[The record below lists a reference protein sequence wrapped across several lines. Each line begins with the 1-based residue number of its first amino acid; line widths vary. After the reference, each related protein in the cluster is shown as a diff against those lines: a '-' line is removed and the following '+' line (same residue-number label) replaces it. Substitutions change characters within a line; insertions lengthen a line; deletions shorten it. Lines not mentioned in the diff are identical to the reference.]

1 VNFIR
6 PIRLL
11 FTNLSD
17 SKTALFSSE
26 GNVVIK
32 SIRCCNRSGRNIR
45 LNLQVIALLENPVQE
60 AFIAENLLILPN
72 QTTDLLAII
81 YGNASEV
88 VEHRL
93 LDGDSLVCYSDG
105 YDNNFDCII
114 SGYEEVE
121 DIENII

>member
-1 VNFIR
+1 MNFIK

-11 FTNLSD
+11 FNNLSD

-45 LNLQVIALLENPVQE
+45 LNLQVIALLESPIQE
-60 AFIAENLLILPN
+60 AFIVENLLILAN

-81 YGNASEV
+81 YGSTSEV

-93 LDGDSLVCYSDG
+93 LDGDNLICYSDG
-105 YDNNFDCII
+105 YDDKFSCII
-114 SGYEEVE
+114 TGYEEVE
-121 DIENII
+121 RIS

>member
-1 VNFIR
+1 MNFIK

-11 FTNLSD
+11 FNNLSD
-17 SKTALFSSE
+17 SKTALFSCE

-45 LNLQVIALLENPVQE
+45 LNLQVIALLESPIQE
-60 AFIAENLLILPN
+60 AFIVENLLILAN

-81 YGNASEV
+81 CGEASEV

-93 LDGDSLVCYSDG
+93 LDGDSLICYSGG
-105 YDNNFDCII
+105 YDDKFSCII
-114 SGYEEVE
+114 TGYEEVE
-121 DIENII
+121 RIS

>member
-1 VNFIR
+1 MNFIK

-11 FTNLSD
+11 FNNLSD
-17 SKTALFSSE
+17 SKTALFSCE

-45 LNLQVIALLENPVQE
+45 LNLQVIALLESPIQE

-81 YGNASEV
+81 CGEASEV

-93 LDGDSLVCYSDG
+93 LDGDSLICYSGG
-105 YDNNFDCII
+105 YDDKFSCII
-114 SGYEEVE
+114 TGYEEVE
-121 DIENII
+121 RIS

>member
-1 VNFIR
+1 MNFIK

-11 FTNLSD
+11 FNNLSD

-45 LNLQVIALLENPVQE
+45 LNLQVIALLENPIQD
-60 AFIAENLLILPN
+60 AFIVESLLILPN
-72 QTTDLLAII
+72 QTTDLLAVVC
-81 YGNASEV
+81 GTTSEV

-93 LDGDSLVCYSDG
+93 LDRDSIVCYWDG
-105 YDNNFDCII
+105 YEHIFSCII
-114 SGYEEVE
+114 TGYEEVE
-121 DIENII
+121 KFC

>member
-1 VNFIR
+1 MNFIR

-11 FTNLSD
+11 FRNLSD

-45 LNLQVIALLENPVQE
+45 LNLEVIALLEDPIQQAFLQE
-60 AFIAENLLILPN
+60 KVLLLPN
-72 QTTDLLAII
+72 QTTDLLAMI
-81 YGNASEV
+81 YGNTAEV

-93 LDGDSLVCYSDG
+93 LDGDSLICYADG
-105 YDNNFDCII
+105 YDDIFDCTIT
-114 SGYEEVE
+114 GYEEVE
-121 DIENII
+121 SIV

>member
-1 VNFIR
+1 MNLIK

-11 FTNLSD
+11 FNNLSD
-17 SKTALFSSE
+17 SKTALFSCE

-45 LNLQVIALLENPVQE
+45 LNLQVIALLESPIQE
-60 AFIAENLLILPN
+60 AFIVENLLILAN

-81 YGNASEV
+81 CGEASEV

-93 LDGDSLVCYSDG
+93 LDGDSLICYSGG
-105 YDNNFDCII
+105 YDDKFSCII
-114 SGYEEVE
+114 TGYEEVE
-121 DIENII
+121 RIS

>member
-1 VNFIR
+1 MNFIK

-11 FTNLSD
+11 FNNFSD

-32 SIRCCNRSGRNIR
+32 SIRCCNKSGRNIR
-45 LNLQVIALLENPVQE
+45 LNLQVIAVLESPIQE

-81 YGNASEV
+81 YGGASEV

-93 LDGDSLVCYSDG
+93 FDGDSLICYSDG
-105 YDNNFDCII
+105 YDDKFDCII
-114 SGYEEVE
+114 TGYEEVE
-121 DIENII
+121 SIV

>member
-1 VNFIR
+1 MNFIK

-17 SKTALFSSE
+17 SKTALFNSE

-45 LNLQVIALLENPVQE
+45 LNLQVIALLENPVQD
-60 AFIAENLLILPN
+60 AFIAENLLIFPN

-81 YGNASEV
+81 YGEASEV
-88 VEHRL
+88 VEHRM
-93 LDGDSLVCYSDG
+93 LDGDSLICYSDG
-105 YDNNFDCII
+105 YDNNFSCIVT
-114 SGYEEVE
+114 GYEEVE
-121 DIENII
+121 RVS

>member
-1 VNFIR
+1 MNFIK

-11 FTNLSD
+11 FNNLSD

-45 LNLQVIALLENPVQE
+45 LNLQVIALLESPIQE
-60 AFIAENLLILPN
+60 AFIAENLLIFAN

-81 YGNASEV
+81 YGNTAEV

-93 LDGDSLVCYSDG
+93 LDGDSLICYSDG
-105 YDNNFDCII
+105 YDDKFSCII
-114 SGYEEVE
+114 TGYEEVE
-121 DIENII
+121 RIS

>member
-1 VNFIR
+1 MNFIR

-11 FTNLSD
+11 FNNLGD
-17 SKTALFSSE
+17 AKTVLFSSE

-32 SIRCCNRSGRNIR
+32 SIRCCNKSGRNIR
-45 LNLQVIALLENPVQE
+45 LNLQAKALLENPIQE

-81 YGNASEV
+81 YGNSSEL

-105 YDNNFDCII
+105 YDNKFDCII

-121 DIENII
+121 TVA

>member
-1 VNFIR
+1 MNFIK

-17 SKTALFSSE
+17 SKTAIFNSE
-26 GNVVIK
+26 SNVVIK

-45 LNLQVIALLENPVQE
+45 LNLQVIALLEDPIQE
-60 AFIAENLLILPN
+60 AFIQENLLVLPN
-72 QTTDLLAII
+72 QTTDLLSII
-81 YGNASEV
+81 YGNSSEV

-93 LDGDSLVCYSDG
+93 FDGDSLVCYSDG
-105 YDNNFDCII
+105 YDHNFSCII

-121 DIENII
+121 RIT

>member
-1 VNFIR
+1 MNFIR

-11 FTNLSD
+11 FNNLRD
-17 SKTALFSSE
+17 AKTVLFSSE

-32 SIRCCNRSGRNIR
+32 SIRCCNKSGRNIR
-45 LNLQVIALLENPVQE
+45 LNLQAKALLENPIQE

-81 YGNASEV
+81 YGNSSEL

-105 YDNNFDCII
+105 YDNKFDCII

-121 DIENII
+121 TVA

>member
-1 VNFIR
+1 MNFIR
-6 PIRLL
+6 PIRLI
-11 FTNLSD
+11 FNNLSD
-17 SKTALFSSE
+17 SKTALFNSE

-45 LNLQVIALLENPVQE
+45 LNLQVIALLESPIQE

-81 YGNASEV
+81 YGGASEV

-93 LDGDSLVCYSDG
+93 FDGDSLICYSDG
-105 YDNNFDCII
+105 YDDKFDCII
-114 SGYEEVE
+114 TGYEEVE
-121 DIENII
+121 SIV

>member
-1 VNFIR
+1 MNFIK

-11 FTNLSD
+11 FNDLSD

-32 SIRCCNRSGRNIR
+32 SIRCCNKSGRNIR
-45 LNLQVIALLENPVQE
+45 LNLQVKALLESPIQE
-60 AFIAENLLILPN
+60 VFIAENLLILPN

-81 YGNASEV
+81 YGGASEV

-93 LDGDSLVCYSDG
+93 FDGDSLICYSDG
-105 YDNNFDCII
+105 YDDKFDCIVT
-114 SGYEEVE
+114 GYEEVE
-121 DIENII
+121 SIV